1 MVSEKNKLSKSF
13 FSLSIVQIANNILP
27 LITVPYISR
36 IFGPDKFGELS
47 FATSFV
53 AYFLLFIGF
62 GFDLSAT
69 RKISQNPNDKAHRS
83 LVFSEVLSAQGILF
97 LISVLIFSILL
108 FVMPEFQGDKR
119 VVLFTFLLCISALL
133 TQNWLFMAMQDLPKI
148 ALFNFIAKLAFTFSI
163 FFVVHKKSDYVYQ
176 PLLVGCIQIGVAIL
190 SFAWAVKRYDLTF
203 IKVPFKRCFK
213 YLWEEKIIFLSLVI
227 GSLYTNSNV
236 FILGL
241 FRDSVQVGYYSAG
254 MRLIQ
259 IVQTILSTPLS
270 MALYPFIGQ
279 AFGQSKENG
288 ILTTQK
294 ITPLIFII
302 CVIVG
307 LGLFI
312 VGPPFL
318 TLLYGEK
325 FKPANDVLR
334 ILAFMPLVLALS
346 DIFGIQ
352 IMLNLKLDKVLFRII
367 LYGSILSI
375 TVSLLTVRRWGYVA
389 TSLNW
394 LITEIFITVSLFFA
408 LKKQGIHVFNLEYFS
423 ITHLKNTF
431 EPIKRKFLK

>member
-1 MVSEKNKLSKSF
+1 MASEKNKLSKSF

-47 FATSFV
+47 FATSYV

-69 RKISQNPNDKAHRS
+69 RKISQKPNDENHRS
-83 LVFSEVLSAQGILF
+83 LVFSEVLSAQTVLF
-97 LISVLIFSILL
+97 LISVVVFSILL
-108 FVMPEFQGDKR
+108 FVIPEFQGDKR
-119 VVLFTFLLCISALL
+119 VVIFTFLLCISALL
-133 TQNWLFMAMQDLPKI
+133 TQNWLFMAMQDLPKV
-148 ALFNFIAKLAFTFSI
+148 ALFSFTTKLLFTLSI

-176 PLLVGCIQIGVAIL
+176 PLLVGIIQISVATL
-190 SFAWAVKRYDLTF
+190 SFVWAVRRYHLTF
-203 IKVPFKRCFK
+203 IKVSLKRCFS

-236 FILGL
+236 FLLGL
-241 FRDSVQVGYYSAG
+241 FRDSQQVGYYSAG

-259 IVQTILSTPLS
+259 ITQTILSTPLS

-279 AFGQSKENG
+279 AFGDSKEKG
-288 ILTTQK
+288 ILSTQK
-294 ITPLIFII
+294 ITPLIVII
-302 CVIVG
+302 CLIVG
-307 LGLFI
+307 IGLFF

-318 TLLYGEK
+318 SLLYGEK
-325 FKPANDVLR
+325 FKPASDVLR

-352 IMLNLKLDKVLFRII
+352 IMLNLKLDKLLFRII
-367 LYGSILSI
+367 LCGSILSL
-375 TVSLLTVRRWGYVA
+375 TVSFLTVRKWGYIA
-389 TSLNW
+389 TSYNW
-394 LITEIFITVSLFFA
+394 LFTEIFITAALFLSLRS
-408 LKKQGIHVFNLEYFS
+408 QGINVFNAEYFS
-423 ITHLKNTF
+423 ISHLKNTF
-431 EPIKRKFLK
+431 EPIKKKFFK